1 MRFVNG
7 ETSAKNGKEGARK
20 ERWSTPLTL
29 PKSHRTWRKPHRVF
43 TERGEKRSRKPWE
56 RAIHN
61 HGDFSAVSWGK
72 PAILGSVR
80 RQFPDLCFLK
90 AGA

>member
-1 MRFVNG
+1 M
-7 ETSAKNGKEGARK
+7 GK
-20 ERWSTPLTL
+20 PL
-29 PKSHRTWRKPHRVF
+29 PRRGKGKRGGPPSPFQKSHRTWRKPQRVF

-56 RAIHN
+56 KAIHN

>member
-1 MRFVNG
+1 MNG
-7 ETSAKNGKEGARK
+7 QTSAKKGKEEGARE
-20 ERWSTPLTL
+20 ERRSIRFTL
-29 PKSHRTWRKPHRVF
+29 PKKTHRPWRKPHRVF
-43 TERGEKRSRKPWE
+43 TDRGEKRSRKPWE
-56 RAIHN
+56 KAIHN

>member
-1 MRFVNG
+1 MGKPLPRRG
-7 ETSAKNGKEGARK
+7 KKKGQAKRGGPAPSPFQKN
-20 ERWSTPLTL
+20 
-29 PKSHRTWRKPHRVF
+29 HRTRRKPHRVF
-43 TERGEKRSRKPWE
+43 AERGEKRSRKPWE
-56 RAIHN
+56 KAIHN